1 LSFTGLVSFCDPWHD
16 EGMPKRNS
24 RKQKYRE
31 TDDPNVLAHRMVEVT
46 TRLSEEPKDQRSL
59 VSQVMA
65 EMGRKGG
72 QIGGKRRL
80 ETMSAS
86 ERSKAALN
94 AARARWSKRKKPTT

>member
-1 LSFTGLVSFCDPWHD
+1 
-16 EGMPKRNS
+16 MPKRTS
-24 RKQKYRE
+24 RKPKYKK
-31 TDDPNVLAHRMVEVT
+31 TDDPNVLAHRMVEVS
-46 TRLSEEPKDQRSL
+46 TRLLEESTHDSRSL

-80 ETMSAS
+80 ETMTPDQ
-86 ERSKAALN
+86 RSKAALN